1 MVCGVIRMQ
10 FTSRDQPLLVSDWTS
25 PNLYWA
31 ATVNLYCASV
41 YSTVGF
47 ILFVCDLCDKHL
59 NNIALSLFCP
69 CNGSL
74 FLTLLKRT
82 AGFAITRQ
90 ILWESWPKFKWEW
103 NYRAIYLIWII
114 KISLSDLNS
123 RRHMQT
129 SFLFER
135 PTALHRVQY
144 DHGHRE
150 SHHHHPWR
158 HHRHHHHHHHFV
170 GVSPIVFRCNRA
182 VTLTVRMKVCVC
194 QQI

>member
-1 MVCGVIRMQ
+1 M
-10 FTSRDQPLLVSDWTS
+10 
-25 PNLYWA
+25 
-31 ATVNLYCASV
+31 
-41 YSTVGF
+41 
-47 ILFVCDLCDKHL
+47 
-59 NNIALSLFCP
+59 SLFCP

-103 NYRAIYLIWII
+103 NYCAIYLIWII

-150 SHHHHPWR
+150 SHHHLSWR
-158 HHRHHHHHHHFV
+158 HNCHHHHHFV
-170 GVSPIVFRCNRA
+170 GVSPIVLRCNGA
-182 VTLTVRMKVCVC
+182 VTLTVMMKVCVC
-194 QQI
+194 QQIQKSQKFLRAKQQQSALGQKQSNFRKPFILKKLMEN